1 MINRSIRFKIIF
13 WFVLL
18 VATILLCF
26 GFLVY
31 SSVRTDLYNDVD
43 DILEL
48 KAQGVVDY
56 ISGYWKAKNASFDAV
71 FVKNFGTDFVESAES
86 WVETMPEDLELTD
99 IKVTL
104 YDISG
109 MAVATSQTTGISS
122 RLPGEFLNKALH
134 GKSLFYNRTGKLNV
148 SGATSQRVLIVPFK
162 AANKVICLVGV
173 EKPLDFTDATLNRL
187 RSNMVLF
194 FVISLALVFLTGFFL
209 SRIILKPLELIVNT
223 MRRITSQNLSE
234 RIKNSEPR
242 DEINRLADTFNH
254 MLSELEKSFSA
265 QKQIIADVSHELR
278 TPLTIIRGEME
289 VALKRVRSS
298 EEYKSIMESSLEEV
312 NRITRIVEHL
322 LLLARLDSH
331 EIKLDFQPVSLS
343 ELVAGILGD
352 INVLARQ
359 KNITIE
365 AAVGENIFI
374 DADQLNLHRAISNIL
389 DNAIKYTGQNGVVTV
404 TLSEGF
410 ADIEL
415 IVKDTGIGIASHEL
429 EHIFDR
435 FYRIDNARSTFGFG
449 LGLSLAKTIFTAHN
463 AQILVSSELNVGTTV
478 TVLFPLLLKN

>member
-1 MINRSIRFKIIF
+1 
-13 WFVLL
+13 
-18 VATILLCF
+18 
-26 GFLVY
+26 
-31 SSVRTDLYNDVD
+31 
-43 DILEL
+43 
-48 KAQGVVDY
+48 
-56 ISGYWKAKNASFDAV
+56 
-71 FVKNFGTDFVESAES
+71 
-86 WVETMPEDLELTD
+86 
-99 IKVTL
+99 
-104 YDISG
+104 
-109 MAVATSQTTGISS
+109 
-122 RLPGEFLNKALH
+122 
-134 GKSLFYNRTGKLNV
+134 
-148 SGATSQRVLIVPFK
+148 
-162 AANKVICLVGV
+162 
-173 EKPLDFTDATLNRL
+173 
-187 RSNMVLF
+187 
-194 FVISLALVFLTGFFL
+194 
-209 SRIILKPLELIVNT
+209 
-223 MRRITSQNLSE
+223 
-234 RIKNSEPR
+234 
-242 DEINRLADTFNH
+242 